1 MSKRLSYE
9 QYKNRSNVDAS
20 IIIEKNA
27 QKDQSSSRIELR
39 GRLMD
44 SSKNDIILEN
54 YDETRAELRSTG
66 HNLVRN
72 NHNQFLILEL
82 LI

>member
-9 QYKNRSNVDAS
+9 QYKNRSNVGSS
-20 IIIEKNA
+20 ITIERNS

-44 SSKNDIILEN
+44 SSKNEIILEN